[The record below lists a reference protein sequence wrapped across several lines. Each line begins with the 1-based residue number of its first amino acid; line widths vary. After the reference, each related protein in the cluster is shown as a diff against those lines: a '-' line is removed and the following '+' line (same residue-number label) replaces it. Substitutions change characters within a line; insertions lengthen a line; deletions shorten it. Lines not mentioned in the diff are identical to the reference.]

1 MPRMRIDYVYCA
13 ACQHYIEEGIS
24 HRCTLSSNL
33 GKNWLGL
40 VYHEHPEQKNYNGR
54 CKDYEETDNGST
66 GRSTG
71 SSVGTDDG
79 VRDNS

>member
-40 VYHEHPEQKNYNGR
+40 VYHEHPDQKNYNGR
-54 CKDYEETDNGST
+54 CKDYEETVSGNTSDDDD
-66 GRSTG
+66 
-71 SSVGTDDG
+71 TDGG